1 MSIEYFQTEAMWRA
15 ASYIAFDLMRDTPDE
30 GRRIAGQMREQAAA
44 QRHPVLGTFAE
55 LAFAFA
61 DFFEGNLT
69 LAEPEFERTAAMF
82 ELLGDAEGI
91 AFAELGTVAVWRKH
105 GRVEQAYS
113 RVHSKILPLL
123 PQNDNHLSVLVLN
136 MLGILSQE
144 LGFTDE
150 AVRHFYAALEQA
162 KRLGISN
169 RISQI
174 LANLGEVFY
183 ISGNAEYAER
193 LLLEAHALACH
204 SNERWL
210 APFISTMLAL
220 CQLALD
226 KYEDA
231 YQAVAGYTNDE
242 DAHHTDHSSRAFCYS
257 VAAYTLAKRGQL
269 TEASRL
275 SQSAMLLINGFE
287 DKHLKPYS
295 WWVSGHLHRCHKRY
309 PEAIQDLRRA
319 IDESGDKGYVYTP
332 LCAMRELAEVYA
344 ELGRWEEAYQ
354 EQCRYIDLFT
364 RAQSRA
370 NKVNAETMNVKN
382 ELSQLSV
389 ARQVAEEVRV
399 ERRIWDDELQRILAE
414 RV

>member
-1 MSIEYFQTEAMWRA
+1 MSIEHFQSETMWRA
-15 ASYIAFDLMRDTPDE
+15 ASFLAFDMMRDTPDE
-30 GRRIAGQMREQAAA
+30 GRKIARQMREQAAA
-44 QRHPVLGTFAE
+44 QRQPVLGTFAE
-55 LAFAFA
+55 LGFAFA
-61 DFFEGNLT
+61 DFFEGNLAA
-69 LAEPEFERTAAMF
+69 AEPEFERTAAMF
-82 ELLGDAEGI
+82 ELLGDEEGI
-91 AFAELGTVAVWRKH
+91 AFAALGTVAVWRRH
-105 GRVEQAYS
+105 GRTEQAYS
-113 RVHSKILPLL
+113 LSHSKILPLL
-123 PQNDNHLSVLVLN
+123 PDTDNHLSVLVLN

-150 AVRHFYAALEQA
+150 AVRHFYAALAQA

-174 LANLGEVFY
+174 LANLGEIFY

-193 LLLEAHALACH
+193 LLHEARELACN

-226 KYEDA
+226 KYEEA
-231 YQAVAGYTNDE
+231 YQAVASYTNDE

-269 TEASRL
+269 TEADRL
-275 SQSAMLLINGFE
+275 SQAAMLLINRFE

-309 PEAIQDLRRA
+309 PEAIQDLRKA
-319 IDESGDKGYVYTP
+319 IDDSGDKGYVYTP
-332 LCAMRELAEVYA
+332 LCAMRELAEIYA
-344 ELGRWEEAYQ
+344 ELGRWEEAYR
-354 EQCRYIDLFT
+354 EQQAYMNLFIL
-364 RAQSRA
+364 AQSRA
-370 NKVNAETMNVKN
+370 NKVNTETMHVKS
-382 ELSQLSV
+382 ELSEVDL
-389 ARQVAEEVRV
+389 ARRLAAEVRV
-399 ERRIWDDELQRILAE
+399 ERQIWDDELRRILAE